1 MLYYSLSITIGRY
14 NNHNHNYLFFLL
26 FRLSANFWRALSKA
40 SRRIPCSRG
49 AWYRLVYTLLA
60 LLTGVSSGTDCS
72 DWIIVSFVIT
82 SSFIN
87 AFGLAYSWDI
97 IGLLEG
103 FWVSFL
109 ILSFIII
116 SGLTILVLIISTSSA
131 DESESEVSI
140 SLGMS
145 VLETLLPFS
154 VGSLISSSS
163 SSLCRI
169 NSKSTCSP
177 TRLEYSGSTFY
188 SLLVSTCNSRLFNAQ
203 FPTGYIT
210 LNDSEGVS
218 ITLYGPV
225 HRKVNFLD
233 KFNTPLGD
241 I

>member
-1 MLYYSLSITIGRY
+1 MLYYSLSITIGRLD
-14 NNHNHNYLFFLL
+14 NHNYLFFLL
-26 FRLSANFWRALSKA
+26 SRLSANFWRMLLKA
-40 SRRIPCSRG
+40 SWWIPCSHG
-49 AWYRLVYTLLA
+49 AWYRRVYTLL
-60 LLTGVSSGTDCS
+60 
-72 DWIIVSFVIT
+72 
-82 SSFIN
+82 
-87 AFGLAYSWDI
+87 YSWDI

-145 VLETLLPFS
+145 VLETLLHFS

-177 TRLEYSGSTFY
+177 TRLEYSGSTF
-188 SLLVSTCNSRLFNAQ
+188 F
-203 FPTGYIT
+203 
-210 LNDSEGVS
+210 
-218 ITLYGPV
+218 
-225 HRKVNFLD
+225 
-233 KFNTPLGD
+233 
-241 I
+241 